1 MKTKKALFF
10 ALIVA
15 LPLLLTAPQVLAQR
29 GCQDPTGGS
38 YFDAWTDPQA
48 PGTKLYGTLTI
59 FYQKVCQESLD
70 CCLGNG
76 GIGTK
81 MFFVLRLS
89 KGNDLF
95 VFAGDSGAETVCYV
109 DMTRQKEIL
118 FDFFQSHVLP
128 VVSPSSSHFALKAV
142 DQVVDTH
149 DAAST
154 FYFTMLDLTLAVQ
167 N

>member
-1 MKTKKALFF
+1 MRTKNALLI
-10 ALIVA
+10 ALVVV
-15 LPLLLTAPQVLAQR
+15 LPFLLTAPQALAQR
-29 GCQDPTGGS
+29 GCQTPTGTV
-38 YFDAWTDPQA
+38 FDEWVDPQA
-48 PGTKLYGTLTI
+48 PGTKLYGTLAI
-59 FYQKVCQESLD
+59 YYQKVCSESMD

-76 GIGTK
+76 SIGTK

-89 KGNDLF
+89 KGNDLY
-95 VFAGDSGAETVCYV
+95 VFAGDSGTELVCYV

-118 FDFFQSHVLP
+118 FDFFQANVLP
-128 VVSPSSSHFALKAV
+128 VVSPSSSNFALKAV

-154 FYFTMLDLTLAVQ
+154 FYFTMLDITLAVQ